1 MARPRKEIDG
11 EQFKKLC
18 AIQCTLAEIAGWF
31 DCSEDTIERWCKR
44 TFGKG
49 FADTFKT
56 HSQSGK
62 ISLRRYQFK
71 LAEKNAA
78 MAIFLGKQYLGQRD
92 IIETGTPEAMQN
104 ATQSIIKAIN
114 GKASEVWK
122 DENTGV

>member
-1 MARPRKEIDG
+1 MH
-11 EQFKKLC
+11 
-18 AIQCTLAEIAGWF
+18 LAEIAGWF